1 MEVNSSMTCASSSTC
16 TTKSVVILTASALND
31 SWGLYSQS
39 LENSRHRL
47 CTDAPRFAVSR
58 ESILALDAC
67 LIDVCLS
74 REGFRRLTIWWYLEP
89 DRTRGLD
96 QYFVRNV
103 FQSLGKKGTVQFFIV
118 LDFYNRFLG
127 RHQHPVQ

>member
-1 MEVNSSMTCASSSTC
+1 MIRGDCIA
-16 TTKSVVILTASALND
+16 KALKILATVFVL
-31 SWGLYSQS
+31 
-39 LENSRHRL
+39 
-47 CTDAPRFAVSR
+47 TAPRFAVSR

-74 REGFRRLTIWWYLEP
+74 REGFRRLTIWWYLEQ

-103 FQSLGKKGTVQFFIV
+103 FLSLGKEGTVQFFIV
-118 LDFYNRFLG
+118 LDFYFLNRFWVDTSILCNKS
-127 RHQHPVQ
+127 

>member
-1 MEVNSSMTCASSSTC
+1 MIRGDCIA
-16 TTKSVVILTASALND
+16 K
-31 SWGLYSQS
+31 S

-74 REGFRRLTIWWYLEP
+74 REGFRRLTIWWYLKQ
-89 DRTRGLD
+89 DHTRGLD

-103 FQSLGKKGTVQFFIV
+103 FLSLGKEGTVQFFIV
-118 LDFYNRFLG
+118 LDFYFLNRFWVDTSILCNKS
-127 RHQHPVQ
+127 